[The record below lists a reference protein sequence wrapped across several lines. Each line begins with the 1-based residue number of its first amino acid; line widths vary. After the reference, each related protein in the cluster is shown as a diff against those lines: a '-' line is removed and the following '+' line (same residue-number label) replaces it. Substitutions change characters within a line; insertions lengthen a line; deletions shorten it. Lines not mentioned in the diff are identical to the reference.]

1 MPSFHVR
8 FKGMLTGQE
17 RERLTAAGIELV
29 DSQPSMVLGTPET
42 GMARTGRPIYTVS
55 VAAASADEALR
66 KVREAI
72 EPDTANFSGWEAE
85 AIDFSD
91 PPDFRS

>member
-17 RERLTAAGIELV
+17 RERLTAAGIRLEGSQSSLV
-29 DSQPSMVLGTPET
+29 TGSPET
-42 GMARTGRPIYTVS
+42 GIVRTGRPIYS
-55 VAAASADEALR
+55 VLLEADSAEKALT

-72 EPDTANFSGWEAE
+72 EPDTANFSGWEVEPA
-85 AIDFSD
+85 
-91 PPDFRS
+91 

>member
-17 RERLTAAGIELV
+17 RERLSAAGIQLEG
-29 DSQPSMVLGTPET
+29 SRSSMTVGSPET
-42 GMARTGRPIYTVS
+42 GTTPTGRPIYTVT
-55 VAAASADEALR
+55 VEAGSAEEALT

-72 EPDTANFSGWEAE
+72 EPDTSNFSGWEVERA
-85 AIDFSD
+85 
-91 PPDFRS
+91 

>member
-17 RERLTAAGIELV
+17 RERLTAAGVRLEG
-29 DSQPSMVLGTPET
+29 SRSSMTVGSPET
-42 GMARTGRPIYTVS
+42 GTTPTGRPIYTVS
-55 VAAASADEALR
+55 VEANSAEEALI

-85 AIDFSD
+85 PA
-91 PPDFRS
+91 

>member
-17 RERLTAAGIELV
+17 RERLTAAGVRLEG
-29 DSQPSMVLGTPET
+29 SRSSMTIGSPET
-42 GMARTGRPIYTVS
+42 GTTPTGRPIYTVS
-55 VAAASADEALR
+55 VEASSAEEALR

-85 AIDFSD
+85 SA
-91 PPDFRS
+91 

>member
-17 RERLTAAGIELV
+17 RERLTAAEIHLEGSE
-29 DSQPSMVLGTPET
+29 SSMTAGSLET
-42 GMARTGRPIYTVS
+42 GLVRTGRPIYTVS
-55 VAAASADEALR
+55 LEASSADEALA

-72 EPDTANFSGWEAE
+72 EPDTANFSNWEVEPA
-85 AIDFSD
+85 
-91 PPDFRS
+91 

>member
-17 RERLTAAGIELV
+17 RDRLTAAGIRLEG
-29 DSQPSMVLGTPET
+29 SRPSMTVGSPET
-42 GMARTGRPIYTVS
+42 GLTPTGRPIYTVS
-55 VAAASADEALR
+55 VEASSAEEALT

-85 AIDFSD
+85 SA
-91 PPDFRS
+91 